1 MNYDDRAPVTASNNF
16 VVVMNIIRDSG
27 EKQNACFSHSHKDMM
42 IVIITILISWANDP
56 LYRCTDVKL
65 LLQT

>member
-27 EKQNACFSHSHKDMM
+27 EKQNACFSHSRKDM
-42 IVIITILISWANDP
+42 IAIITILIP
-56 LYRCTDVKL
+56 
-65 LLQT
+65 

>member
-27 EKQNACFSHSHKDMM
+27 DKQNACFSHSCKDM
-42 IVIITILISWANDP
+42 IIITILIPWAKGS
-56 LYRCTDVKL
+56 LYRCIFLKL
-65 LLQT
+65 CLQT

>member
-27 EKQNACFSHSHKDMM
+27 EKQNACFSHSHKDM
-42 IVIITILISWANDP
+42 IVIITILIPWPKGS
-56 LYRCTDVKL
+56 LYRCIFLKL
-65 LLQT
+65 CLQT